1 MKHYFQSGLVL
12 VAGVLGAAAATGHAD
27 QNPTAVHPVSDIR
40 QALLRHFLWKTNTP
54 IRDFADTFI
63 AEADA
68 HHLDWRLLPSLAI
81 VESGGGQ
88 RNRRNNLFGW
98 NNGASRFVSATEAI
112 HHVAQALSEARPY
125 KGKDLRGKLAA
136 YNPNPDYLRSV
147 MGVMHRISPVPVPEA
162 L

>member
-1 MKHYFQSGLVL
+1 MKQYFQSGLVL
-12 VAGVLGAAAATGHAD
+12 VAGVLGVAAVTGFAD
-27 QNPTAVHPVSDIR
+27 QNPAAAHPVTDIR
-40 QALLRHFLWKTNTP
+40 QAILKHFLGENNTR
-54 IRDFADTFI
+54 IRDYADTFI

-98 NNGASRFVSATEAI
+98 NNGVSRFVSATEAI
-112 HHVAQALSEARPY
+112 HHVAEALAEARPY
-125 KGKDLRGKLAA
+125 KGKDLKGKLAA
-136 YNPNPDYLRSV
+136 YNPAPDYWRHV
-147 MGVMHRISPVPVPEA
+147 MNVMQHISPVLVPES